1 MDICLDNNMV
11 FIYIGGVSSSDPD
24 FTKQYKSGDKDYIF
38 ESVSYKSSKLPNYVL
53 DDIIT
58 GRGDTQL
65 LSVGEIPQPTS
76 ERKILRLNNLVNIII
91 FYMRYTNRKIIIMG
105 ISHGSVIVHTAILKI
120 KGLYEPV
127 NDLMNIFKERIIILT
142 LGSPKYLPKTLLTS
156 NHNVVKDDE
165 AMNVG
170 NVYNFYNAKDQIYLI
185 LSSIR
190 YLGINTLTYLKFPA
204 LSIESNSTLN
214 DFTNISESDKYI
226 SGTQRKLPKYKFDST
241 EHIFIVK
248 NTENLKYT
256 MDLNDHLLIQNL
268 CKSSPSLIF
277 FHSVLFHFFPV
288 FLNNLHI
295 IHYMRNIISTDI
307 SPGDTNGRLIKIVN
321 RSVFANRLL
330 DGGRKIRK
338 IRKIKKYLKKN
349 KLMKSNIIF

>member
-24 FTKQYKSGDKDYIF
+24 FTKQYKSGNKDYIF

-58 GRGDTQL
+58 GRGDTRL
-65 LSVGEIPQPTS
+65 LSDGEIPQPTS
-76 ERKILRLNNLVNIII
+76 QRKILRLNNLVNIII

-120 KGLYEPV
+120 KGLYEPLE
-127 NDLMNIFKERIIILT
+127 DLMTIFKERIIILT

-156 NHNVVKDDE
+156 NPSVVKDNE

-185 LSSIR
+185 LNNIR
-190 YLGINTLTYLKFPA
+190 NLGINTLTYLKFPV
-204 LSIESNSTLN
+204 LSIESNSAQDN
-214 DFTNISESDKYI
+214 FTNISDADKYI
-226 SGTQRKLPKYKFDST
+226 HGTQINLPQYKFDRT
-241 EHIFIVK
+241 EHIFIVN

-256 MDLNDHLLIQNL
+256 MDDSDHFLIQNL
-268 CKSSPSLIF
+268 CKNTPSLIF

-295 IHYMRNIISTDI
+295 IHYMRNIKSINRS
-307 SPGDTNGRLIKIVN
+307 SGDTYGSLIEIVN
-321 RSVFANRLL
+321 RSVFASNLM
-330 DGGRKIRK
+330 DGGRKNKK
-338 IRKIKKYLKKN
+338 IRKVKKYLKKIN
-349 KLMKSNIIF
+349 

>member
-1 MDICLDNNMV
+1 MNICLDKNMV

-24 FTKQYKSGDKDYIF
+24 FTKQYKSVDKDYIF
-38 ESVSYKSSKLPNYVL
+38 ESVSYNSSKLPNYVL

-58 GRGDTQL
+58 GRGDTQVI
-65 LSVGEIPQPTS
+65 SDGDIPEPTS

-91 FYMRYTNRKIIIMG
+91 FYMRYTTRKIIIMG

-127 NDLMNIFKERIIILT
+127 NDLMKIFKERIIILT

-156 NHNVVKDDE
+156 NPSVVKDDE
-165 AMNVG
+165 EMNVG

-185 LSSIR
+185 LNSIR
-190 YLGINTLTYLKFPA
+190 KLGINTLTYLKFPA
-204 LSIESNSTLN
+204 LSIESKSAH
-214 DFTNISESDKYI
+214 FTNISEAGKYI
-226 SGTQRKLPKYKFDST
+226 SGTQQKFPKYKFDRT

-256 MDLNDHLLIQNL
+256 MDNDTSLIQNL
-268 CKSSPSLIF
+268 CINSPSLIF

-288 FLNNLHI
+288 FLDNLHI
-295 IHYMRNIISTDI
+295 IHYMRNITSIVTS
-307 SPGDTNGRLIKIVN
+307 SRDTGSLIKIDN
-321 RSVFANRLL
+321 RSVLAKSLI

-338 IRKIKKYLKKN
+338 IRKIKKYLKK
-349 KLMKSNIIF
+349 